1 MSEHKLKPCPFCG
14 GKAKTW
20 VQRLGNVGV
29 CGCVDEDRT
38 CPIAPCIGFSLSDNV
53 ERANV
58 ERARAI
64 NRWNSR
70 ADLPPTPAEA
80 MRCPEVMALVEALRP
95 FAEAAMHLHPAIQN
109 DATTLDGIEAGQW
122 RAAYAAL
129 AALEQAV
136 RHE

>member
-1 MSEHKLKPCPFCG
+1 MSEHELKPCPFCG

-80 MRCPEVMALVEALRP
+80 MRCPEVMALVEAMRN
-95 FAEAAMHLHPAIQN
+95 A
-109 DATTLDGIEAGQW
+109 IEAID
-122 RAAYAAL
+122 AAYDGPDDNGRYSTRERAAL
-129 AALEQAV
+129 AALEQEA